1 MNQQN
6 FDPHNLDWEFPR
18 WRISAGGLIH
28 IELAWLAASGVIG
41 WYLAGLPAESLLAL
55 AYRYLCGSNVLG
67 LFVLGNAVGYLI
79 YEEFRMVLSRIHF
92 REQQEKLARER
103 AKVMAEVEAKRAEAA
118 AEAEANT
125 AEVVARA
132 AEAAAKSAV
141 DAAAKLAA
149 EAAAKAAAAAV
160 TEVRKTALEEGQRAA
175 WREITAWYQRL
186 QAAQAEGRPFDEPPP
201 GPPEVGGDNGSVQ
214 AG

>member
-41 WYLAGLPAESLLAL
+41 WYLAGLPADSLLAL

-79 YEEFRMVLSRIHF
+79 YEEFRMVLSRIHN
-92 REQQEKLARER
+92 REQREKMAREM
-103 AKVMAEVEAKRAEAA
+103 AKAA
-118 AEAEANT
+118 AAVAEAEAKRD
-125 AEVVARA
+125 EVVARA
-132 AEAAAKSAV
+132 AEAAAKSAATV
-141 DAAAKLAA
+141 AA
-149 EAAAKAAAAAV
+149 EAAAKAVVDAIAE
-160 TEVRKTALEEGQRAA
+160 TRKSALEEGQRAA
-175 WREITAWYQRL
+175 WREIAAWYQRL

-201 GPPEVGGDNGSVQ
+201 GPPEVGGSNGN
-214 AG
+214 G

>member
-41 WYLAGLPAESLLAL
+41 WYLAGLPADSLLAL

-103 AKVMAEVEAKRAEAA
+103 AKVMAEVEAKKAEAA

-132 AEAAAKSAV
+132 AEAAAKSAATV
-141 DAAAKLAA
+141 AA
-149 EAAAKAAAAAV
+149 EAAAKAVVDAIAE
-160 TEVRKTALEEGQRAA
+160 TRKSALEEGQRAA
-175 WREITAWYQRL
+175 WREIAAWYQRL

-201 GPPEVGGDNGSVQ
+201 GPPEVGGDNGNVQ
-214 AG
+214 AA

>member
-1 MNQQN
+1 MSQQN

-79 YEEFRMVLSRIHF
+79 YEEFRMVLSRIHN
-92 REQQEKLARER
+92 REQRDKAAR
-103 AKVMAEVEAKRAEAA
+103 AAAQAVAEAVAEAK
-118 AEAEANT
+118 AEAEAK
-125 AEVVARA
+125 A
-132 AEAAAKSAV
+132 AEAVAAV
-141 DAAAKLAA
+141 R
-149 EAAAKAAAAAV
+149 KAALD
-160 TEVRKTALEEGQRAA
+160 EGIQEGLQEGLQEGQRAA
-175 WREITAWYQRL
+175 WREIAAWYQRL

-201 GPPEVGGDNGSVQ
+201 GPPEIGDNGSVQ

>member
-28 IELAWLAASGVIG
+28 IELAWLAVSGVIG
-41 WYLAGLPAESLLAL
+41 WYLAGLPADSLLAL

-79 YEEFRMVLSRIHF
+79 YEEFRMVLSRIHN
-92 REQQEKLARER
+92 REQRDKAAR
-103 AKVMAEVEAKRAEAA
+103 AAAQAVAEAVAEAK
-118 AEAEANT
+118 AEAEAK
-125 AEVVARA
+125 A
-132 AEAAAKSAV
+132 AEAV
-141 DAAAKLAA
+141 DAVR
-149 EAAAKAAAAAV
+149 KAALD
-160 TEVRKTALEEGQRAA
+160 EGIQEGLQEGLQEGQRAA
-175 WREITAWYQRL
+175 WREIAAWYQRL

>member
-1 MNQQN
+1 MNQQS

-41 WYLAGLPAESLLAL
+41 WYLAGLPADSLLAL

-92 REQQEKLARER
+92 REQQAKAARAM
-103 AKVMAEVEAKRAEAA
+103 AKAMAEVEAKQAEAA
-118 AEAEANT
+118 AERAAVVAEAVAAVEAKQGEVVVKA
-125 AEVVARA
+125 AEV
-132 AEAAAKSAV
+132 
-141 DAAAKLAA
+141 AA

-160 TEVRKTALEEGQRAA
+160 TEVRKTALAEGQRAA
-175 WREITAWYQRL
+175 WREIAAWYQRL

-201 GPPEVGGDNGSVQ
+201 GPLEVGGDNGSVQ

>member
-41 WYLAGLPAESLLAL
+41 WYLAGLPADSLLAL

-103 AKVMAEVEAKRAEAA
+103 AKVMAEAAAERAAVVAEAVAAVEAKRD
-118 AEAEANT
+118 
-125 AEVVARA
+125 EVVAKA
-132 AEAAAKSAV
+132 AEV
-141 DAAAKLAA
+141 AA

-175 WREITAWYQRL
+175 WREIAAWYQRL

-201 GPPEVGGDNGSVQ
+201 GPPEIGDNGSGQ

>member
-6 FDPHNLDWEFPR
+6 FDPHNPDWEFPR

-41 WYLAGLPAESLLAL
+41 WYLAGLPADSLLAL

-92 REQQEKLARER
+92 REQQAKLARER
-103 AKVMAEVEAKRAEAA
+103 AKVMAEVEAKKAEAA
-118 AEAEANT
+118 AERAAVVAEAVAAVEAKQGEVVVKA
-125 AEVVARA
+125 AEV
-132 AEAAAKSAV
+132 
-141 DAAAKLAA
+141 AA

-175 WREITAWYQRL
+175 WREIAAWYQRL